1 MHYPAGSTVNGARQA
16 RYRLMMSAAL
26 VPVMLG
32 MSQSRE
38 PLPFAQGERL
48 VYSAHAGPGMN
59 AHAEMWVEGPVM
71 TRGIAALV
79 LHSEIRGGFGP
90 VKVSDLSTSWIDPE
104 RMAALH
110 FQKVE
115 RNPME
120 SHSEDVEID
129 LDGRSWRAVD
139 GRTGTSPSDQ
149 PLDELSFI
157 YYLRTLRLPDDSSL
171 VLNRHFD
178 AERNPTVIRSLGA
191 GSVETPAGTFA
202 TREIEMRVRDARR
215 YRGEGIIRIS
225 LSDDACR
232 RPVRIESRIPNAGKI
247 VLELLSAEPACAAR

>member
-1 MHYPAGSTVNGARQA
+1 MRHLAGSTVNDGRHT
-16 RYRLMMSAAL
+16 RFRLMMSAAL

-32 MSQSRE
+32 MTHSRD

-48 VYSAHAGPGMN
+48 TYSVHAGPGMN

-90 VKVSDLSTSWIDPE
+90 VKVSDLSTSWIDPD

-110 FQKVE
+110 FLKVE
-115 RNPME
+115 RIPMG
-120 SHSEDVEID
+120 SRSEDVEID

-157 YYLRTLRLPDDSSL
+157 YYLRTLNLPDDSAL

-191 GSVETPAGTFA
+191 GSVTTPAGTFA
-202 TREIEMRVRDARR
+202 TREIEMRVHDARR
-215 YRGEGIIRIS
+215 LPGRGSHPDLAFRRRVPSPCADREPDPERGEGRARAA
-225 LSDDACR
+225 LGG
-232 RPVRIESRIPNAGKI
+232 AG
-247 VLELLSAEPACAAR
+247 V